1 MVDYPWHR
9 RLLLYPRR
17 IEHNLRCAQEAGLV
31 ETAPNLWQITLGV
44 LRMWHRLLFRPDT
57 IGTSRHGAPRP
68 TWRARMLKPRP
79 VRFPFLL
86 MERAVAPLDFSGLAS
101 PPERIVR
108 HLLGAHHDANQ
119 FAYDLE
125 LLSCHEGKLEE
136 LLERAR
142 RVVHEDTPRS
152 RWLRDLTV
160 FEGYHERLLAAV
172 ERAVEH
178 GVTLSDADR
187 DDPDISLSA
196 YLGWCARQPRTPA
209 ETWAAR
215 RIGVYTIPG
224 GKKAARALA

>member
-1 MVDYPWHR
+1 MAASPWHR
-9 RLLLYPRR
+9 WVLLYPRR

-31 ETAPNLWQITLGV
+31 EAVPNLWQITLGV
-44 LRMWHRLLFRPDT
+44 LRMWHRLLFRPET
-57 IGTSRHGAPRP
+57 IGTSRHDAARA
-68 TWRARMLKPRP
+68 TWRAQLLRRRP
-79 VRFPFLL
+79 VRFPFLW

-101 PPERIVR
+101 PPERIIR

-125 LLSCHEGKLEE
+125 LLSCHEGKLED
-136 LLERAR
+136 LLDQAR
-142 RVVHEDTPRS
+142 RVAREDTPRS

-172 ERAVEH
+172 ERAVEN
-178 GVTLSDADR
+178 GVALSDADR

-196 YLGWCARQPRTPA
+196 YLRWCARQPRTPA

-215 RIGVYTIPG
+215 RIGVYTISG
-224 GKKAARALA
+224 GKKALRSLA